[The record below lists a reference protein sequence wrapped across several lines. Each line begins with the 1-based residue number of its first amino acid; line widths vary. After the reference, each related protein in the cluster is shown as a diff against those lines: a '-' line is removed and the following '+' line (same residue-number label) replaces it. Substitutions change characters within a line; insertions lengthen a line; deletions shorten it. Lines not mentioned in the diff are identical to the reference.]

1 MPLFDYRCTACDAEF
16 ELLVRSETVPT
27 CPHCTSTA
35 LEKAVSRI
43 APAGRI
49 EGMRMAMRQ
58 RAAAE
63 GHFSNYSKA
72 EKAKL
77 LKQ

>member
-1 MPLFDYRCTACDAEF
+1 MPLFDYRCSACGAGF
-16 ELLVRSETVPT
+16 ELLVRGDTVPA
-27 CPHCTSTA
+27 CPQCGGTA
-35 LEKAVSRI
+35 LEKALSRI
-43 APAGRI
+43 APAGKI

-63 GHFSNYSKA
+63 GHFSHYSKA